1 MSTNVKINVVEDVTL
16 ISLLESPADINVI
29 SSVFNEIANAGIDV
43 DMISQ
48 SPHGK
53 NSTLS
58 FTVSGEDF
66 GRILEISS
74 KMREFNPNLKFSVSS
89 GNCKI
94 SVFSEEMR
102 GCPGYSAKIFAAL
115 AQHETDIRMVT
126 TSEVDISLLVTE
138 SDKEAAIAAINEID
152 F

>member
-1 MSTNVKINVVEDVTL
+1 MSTNVTINVVEDVTL
-16 ISLLESPADINVI
+16 ISLLESPADITMI
-29 SSVFNEIANAGIDV
+29 SRVFEKIAQAGIDV

-74 KMREFNPNLKFSVSS
+74 KMRELNPNLKFSVSS

-94 SVFSEEMR
+94 SVFSEAMR
-102 GCPGYSAKIFAAL
+102 GCPGYSAKIFSAL
-115 AQHETDIRMVT
+115 SKEETDIRMIT
-126 TSEVDISLLVTE
+126 TSEVDISLLITE
-138 SDKEAAIAAINEID
+138 SDKDNALEAIRKIR

>member
-1 MSTNVKINVVEDVTL
+1 MNKNVTINVVEDVTL
-16 ISLLESPADINVI
+16 ISLLESPADIGMI
-29 SSVFNEIANAGIDV
+29 GRVFSRIADAGIDV

-66 GRILEISS
+66 GRILEISAQV
-74 KMREFNPNLKFSVSS
+74 RELNPNLKFSVSS

-94 SVFSEEMR
+94 SVFSEAMR
-102 GCPGYSAKIFAAL
+102 GCPGYSAKIFNAL
-115 AQHETDIRMVT
+115 AAKETDIRMVT

-138 SDKEAAIAAINEID
+138 SDKDGAIEAIEAIE

>member
-1 MSTNVKINVVEDVTL
+1 MSENATVSVVEDVTL
-16 ISLLESPADINVI
+16 ISLLESPADIAMI
-29 SSVFNEIANAGIDV
+29 SRVFEEMAQAGIDV

-53 NSTLS
+53 NSSLS

-66 GRILEISS
+66 GKVLEISAR
-74 KMREFNPNLKFSVSS
+74 MRELNPNLKFSVSS

-94 SVFSEEMR
+94 SVFSEAMR
-102 GCPGYSAKIFAAL
+102 GCPGYSAKIFTAL
-115 AQHETDIRMVT
+115 AAKDTDIRMIT
-126 TSEVDISLLVTE
+126 TSEMDISLLVTE
-138 SDKEAAIAAINEID
+138 SDRDEALRAIDSIV